1 MCLRCDDALC
11 YKALPKPLA
20 QPGQSARGNY
30 RTAQRTEGI
39 FFKTVPMLPGFKEKN
54 GVNQLNVT
62 KELGMFWQ
70 VRLHLH
76 TCRSLSMCV
85 KVSNNLLFLCNLQSQ
100 KSTCYAQRVLNWYR
114 ICSQDS

>member
-54 GVNQLNVT
+54 GVNQTERYQRIRNVLASKT
-62 KELGMFWQ
+62 
-70 VRLHLH
+70 
-76 TCRSLSMCV
+76 
-85 KVSNNLLFLCNLQSQ
+85 
-100 KSTCYAQRVLNWYR
+100 VLTYMSF
-114 ICSQDS
+114 IVHVCQGFK